1 MTKSDPG
8 TLATLYRQ
16 SRLATWTNNASQL
29 YIPRTKS
36 STPPSRQVL
45 SSTPASLN
53 RSDFGL
59 KQSMPSKYKGRYI
72 TIDSLNSETGILD
85 YSSGSMAYK
94 LKKMRQLPGAVTPI
108 RNSMTPGTAFSSFFT
123 GSTVNGYPD
132 LERKPKKL
140 RDRQTFLNWLHSQN
154 ESIKT
159 LHNSPEQQKRLF
171 EKYLSSSR
179 KEDYNT
185 EASLTSHKTQKPS
198 LCLATA
204 GLRYNLPGTLMNTP
218 QGVTKSITVPGR
230 VLERNGVTA
239 AVSGVIGRSDLAFFV
254 SEPSPQTLTKTY
266 PLHIQRM
273 SVTERGGVNISVR
286 QPRVRART
294 SPGLIKTL
302 QSNQTKKGREEVD
315 ALYANINNTLY
326 S

>member
-1 MTKSDPG
+1 MTKSGSG

-29 YIPRTKS
+29 DIPRTKS
-36 STPPSRQVL
+36 SSPPSRQVL

-94 LKKMRQLPGAVTPI
+94 LKKMQQLPGALTPI

-123 GSTVNGYPD
+123 GSTVNAYPD
-132 LERKPKKL
+132 LERKPRK
-140 RDRQTFLNWLHSQN
+140 RTRQTFLDWLHSQN

-171 EKYLSSSR
+171 EKYLSPSR
-179 KEDYNT
+179 KVDYNT
-185 EASLTSHKTQKPS
+185 EASLTGHKIQKPS

-204 GLRYNLPGTLMNTP
+204 GLRYNLPGTLINTP

-254 SEPSPQTLTKTY
+254 SEQSPQTLTKTY

-286 QPRVRART
+286 QPRVRAQT

-302 QSNQTKKGREEVD
+302 QSNQTKKRREEVD